1 MEEKNLGAWQNK
13 HGAMKNSLQKHIIR
27 IAALLTITIILIFT
41 LFPNQTTQPEE
52 KAFEPTP
59 LVIETEDE
67 EEPISNPVPGTV
79 TIVTPYQESECWTGL
94 MYINLDGDMV
104 RVTLFDAVESDFDE
118 CY

>member
-1 MEEKNLGAWQNK
+1 
-13 HGAMKNSLQKHIIR
+13 MKKHI
-27 IAALLTITIILIFT
+27 AIIVILFIVTAVLVFT

-67 EEPISNPVPGTV
+67 EKVSNPTPGTV
-79 TIVTPYQESECWTGL
+79 TIVTPYQESQCWSGL
-94 MYINLDGDMV
+94 MYINPDGEMT

-118 CY
+118 HY